1 MLALISGSVDL
12 FQLTG
17 GSAERRG
24 KKSQFDINPRPD
36 GRSGVTALRDMPIR
50 LSNAVCTS
58 PALRQRIA
66 RLTRE
71 EMEEDSSYSPFLSF
85 DGKTARLALA
95 RRNCV
100 YRSRALLATFP
111 FLFFLS
117 LVWKFFSYCCL
128 IGESILFVA
137 YQLSSWHQA
146 RKQKSEA
153 ERRGRRVWLDFC
165 YLKADGAAY
174 LPGGGEVFLKALG
187 PRPKQKSLGSES
199 SLALARKEDEG
210 HWLTC

>member
-24 KKSQFDINPRPD
+24 RKSQFDINPRPD

-50 LSNAVCTS
+50 LSNAVCTP
-58 PALRQRIA
+58 PAIRQRIA

-71 EMEEDSSYSPFLSF
+71 KEMEEDSSYSPFLSF
-85 DGKTARLALA
+85 DGKIARLALA

-117 LVWKFFSYCCL
+117 LV
-128 IGESILFVA
+128 
-137 YQLSSWHQA
+137 
-146 RKQKSEA
+146 
-153 ERRGRRVWLDFC
+153 
-165 YLKADGAAY
+165 
-174 LPGGGEVFLKALG
+174 
-187 PRPKQKSLGSES
+187 
-199 SLALARKEDEG
+199 
-210 HWLTC
+210 